1 MKKIIILILAAL
13 AFSWT
18 PVVSAEQS
26 PESVVTCV
34 SAGAPYF
41 IYSKSISGAINEEQC
56 QTSSPDHTCSP
67 CISSLEDQ
75 GCKLVDVVVENVA
88 AGETE
93 LTYLLSC
100 VAP

>member
-1 MKKIIILILAAL
+1 MKKIIISILAVL

-34 SAGAPYF
+34 NAGENYF

-56 QTSSPDHTCSP
+56 KTSNPEYTCSP

-75 GCKLVDVVVENVA
+75 GCKVVDVIVENVA
-88 AGETE
+88 GETN

-100 VAP
+100 TAP